1 MPASYACSVIF
12 FGNRCLYFCCGL
24 LFLSLLG
31 LLSINQAAEQ
41 KKKNNNKQTNKPKTK
56 KETHQE
62 LVFQR
67 VFFFFFKVFTE
78 CAFYARGANPTNK
91 TTSVNT
97 ASFNSFFFEK
107 TITLTTC
114 FRFVSRKGQQAL
126 KTRTVLFRWEKK
138 FPRVLFS
145 S

>member
-1 MPASYACSVIF
+1 MLSHIF
-12 FGNRCLYFCCGL
+12 REQVLVL
-24 LFLSLLG
+24 LLWIAVFVLVRPSQHKSG
-31 LLSINQAAEQ
+31 RWAK
-41 KKKNNNKQTNKPKTK
+41 KKKNNIKQTNKTKPKTK

-62 LVFQR
+62 LVFQW
-67 VFFFFFKVFTE
+67 VFFFFFKVFTA
-78 CAFYARGANPTNK
+78 CAFYAQGANPTNK

-97 ASFNSFFFEK
+97 ASFNSFFVFEK
-107 TITLTTC
+107 IITLTTC

>member
-1 MPASYACSVIF
+1 MPASYACAVIF
-12 FGNRCLYFCCGL
+12 FWNRCLWIAVFVLVRPSQNKSGRWAKKKQQQQT
-24 LFLSLLG
+24 
-31 LLSINQAAEQ
+31 NKQNKTKN
-41 KKKNNNKQTNKPKTK
+41 KKKNWCSSG
-56 KETHQE
+56 
-62 LVFQR
+62 F
-67 VFFFFFKVFTE
+67 FSFFFFKVFTE
-78 CAFYARGANPTNK
+78 CAFYAQRANPTNK

-114 FRFVSRKGQQAL
+114 FRFFSRKGQQAL
-126 KTRTVLFRWEKK
+126 KTRTVLFCWEQK